1 MEESENDEQMN
12 KLTILGTGNAMVTHC
27 FNTCFILHHDDQKLM
42 VDAGGGNGILR
53 QMEQAKIPFT
63 DIHDLFL
70 THAHTDHVMGAVW
83 VVRKVTS
90 LQRMGKYD
98 GTLRIYGHDKVLHVL
113 HTMCDM
119 MLPKKFTAMIGK
131 DVLLIEIK
139 DGQSLNAAGM
149 SLQAFDIHSTK
160 EKQFGFTATM
170 SDGIRLACLGDE
182 PFNALCRHYVE
193 GADWLLCEAFCLY
206 DDRDIYKPYE
216 KHHSTALDAGRLAE
230 ELGVKHL
237 VMYHTEDKTL
247 ATRKTKYAEE
257 AARSFKGKIFVPD
270 DLDELFLS

>member
-1 MEESENDEQMN
+1 MN

-119 MLPKKFTAMIGK
+119 MLPKKFTAM
-131 DVLLIEIK
+131 
-139 DGQSLNAAGM
+139 
-149 SLQAFDIHSTK
+149 
-160 EKQFGFTATM
+160 TM
-170 SDGIRLACLGDE
+170 RLAC
-182 PFNALCRHYVE
+182 HY
-193 GADWLLCEAFCLY
+193 
-206 DDRDIYKPYE
+206 RR
-216 KHHSTALDAGRLAE
+216 STSTPPRRNS
-230 ELGVKHL
+230 L
-237 VMYHTEDKTL
+237 VSLQPCQT
-247 ATRKTKYAEE
+247 A
-257 AARSFKGKIFVPD
+257 
-270 DLDELFLS
+270 